1 MSKIRNSVIW
11 SGICPQA
18 DTVKVGQ
25 QYLLNKTLKQT
36 KNLLIHFIKYMYIYI
51 YKWQIYIWENKGK
64 KNLKIDSVT
73 FGQHRSA
80 GTCTDRSGLIW
91 STYGMYN
98 QNQVQNHH
106 DRMKE
111 NSDNIMFHNDKDY
124 SMP

>member
-64 KNLKIDSVT
+64 KILKIDSIT
-73 FGQHRSA
+73 FGQQRSA

-91 STYGMYN
+91 STCII
-98 QNQVQNHH
+98 
-106 DRMKE
+106 RIKFKI
-111 NSDNIMFHNDKDY
+111 IMIE
-124 SMP
+124 